1 MEAIFHFEWLLLHK
15 PRLKKIK
22 IKRASSDRRIFF
34 KRITQPLTFSLK
46 KSVKLKHRIK
56 RWMNFKKEC
65 IFEIPGKFCIITSRW
80 MFWVFLSQTKCLFVN
95 CVFLYIRYSKFW
107 NIYLEP
113 FIEHKPFISEEW
125 GDDVM
130 HFGNKLLLLVIF
142 FCPQKSSY
150 TNSVYVRS

>member
-1 MEAIFHFEWLLLHK
+1 MVDYGTIHK
-15 PRLKKIK
+15 KTLCLRQKYPQTWSCLPNPVYFTDFKFFGSSFIKAMISKWRPFFILSDFCSTNLGLKKIK

-95 CVFLYIRYSKFW
+95 RVCAFV
-107 NIYLEP
+107 
-113 FIEHKPFISEEW
+113 
-125 GDDVM
+125 
-130 HFGNKLLLLVIF
+130 LLLEM
-142 FCPQKSSY
+142 
-150 TNSVYVRS
+150 